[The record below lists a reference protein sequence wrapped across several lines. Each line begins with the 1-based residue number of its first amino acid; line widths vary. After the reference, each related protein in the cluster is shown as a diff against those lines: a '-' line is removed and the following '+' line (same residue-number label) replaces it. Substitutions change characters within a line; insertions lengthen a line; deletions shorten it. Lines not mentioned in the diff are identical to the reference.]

1 MGDSGARS
9 GGARASGE
17 GTPAAEGASGADQTA
32 AAAPEESFAALDLRA
47 ARVLKAENHPNADRL
62 FVITLDAGGEER
74 VICSGLVGHYTPEEL
89 IGKTIVLA
97 FNLKPAKFR
106 GVKSHGMLLAAENS
120 DGGLEV
126 LTCRAAP
133 GERAVLEGSAPGD
146 APGDVPGDL
155 PPARVSIERFFET
168 PIHVENGG
176 VLVGG
181 SALMLGGAPV
191 RTSQVLNGKVG

>member
-1 MGDSGARS
+1 M
-9 GGARASGE
+9 
-17 GTPAAEGASGADQTA
+17 
-32 AAAPEESFAALDLRA
+32 
-47 ARVLKAENHPNADRL
+47 
-62 FVITLDAGGEER
+62 ITLDAGGAEER
-74 VICSGLVGHYTPEEL
+74 VICSGLVGHYAPEEL
-89 IGKTIVLA
+89 MGKTIILV

-106 GVKSHGMLLAAENS
+106 GVRSHGMLLAAEDS
-120 DGGLEV
+120 GGGLEV

-133 GERAVLEGSAPGD
+133 GERAVLEGAVPGD
-146 APGDVPGDL
+146 APGDA

-176 VLVGG
+176 VQVGG